1 MLTKWNT
8 FSLLIM
14 TLPIMGHVVILPLMI
29 DVAGR
34 DSVISILL
42 SLPAAFLFGYSI
54 YQLRKS
60 YPNLQPKQLLETLLG
75 SLGSKVL
82 RYIFVL
88 YFLFLT
94 ILSFAT
100 LVDFVYIGFFPETP
114 VPALIICFLII
125 FIYATLKGYKR
136 IALTAGALTF
146 IALITG
152 HTVTLM
158 DSPKKDWSETLP
170 FFEYGWSPSLWGCFI
185 LISIWVELLLLLCIP
200 IEIKEKRMF
209 LFWTI
214 GILLNALMMFS
225 TTNGAIT
232 IFGLGQASNFTYPAQ
247 EIVKIINLGFIDRFD
262 IYGMILMLFGVYI
275 RCSLFFR
282 IAYDFSLSENASK
295 WKERI
300 SFFLLMLIT
309 AVGTNYI
316 AKDHMRVEDM
326 IHIYTFM
333 IVLYPIPFLLL
344 FISWWKR
351 RRNLERYNGEYI

>member
-29 DVAGR
+29 NVAGR

-125 FIYATLKGYKR
+125 FIYTTLKGYKR

-309 AVGTNYI
+309 AAGTNYI